1 MILLGSERV
10 PDEDPYSL
18 TLAFNALLGDGPRAV
33 TSEPRKPFWLFPNLL
48 SLDAP
53 LVAVAW
59 LAIFAKTWRVSY
71 HPWEAY
77 VALGLGV
84 WVIYVVDRLIDAS
97 LRKNDPA
104 RCEARHLFHW
114 KHRKLFATGAAL
126 ASLVALVL
134 VIVYMPVTI
143 FAYLIFAG
151 LMIGAFFGMSLL
163 SGQNGDDIPYAK
175 NILAGLVFAYGT
187 GLAAYVYMPSTA
199 QNGFQ
204 LIVEVIV
211 KMMGSRELISFAVL
225 CILNISAIDLWEHA
239 HRSNDIET
247 KAGDE
252 LALTL
257 PLALLGGAA
266 ILFAYQATPH
276 PDDGAD
282 YGVVTR
288 SFFYAILTG
297 AGLLHVLNRSRAR
310 FRTDSLRVLADVAL
324 LIPVIVFFV
333 FSSFPSE

>member
-1 MILLGSERV
+1 
-10 PDEDPYSL
+10 
-18 TLAFNALLGDGPRAV
+18 V
-33 TSEPRKPFWLFPNLL
+33 TSEPRKPWWLYPNLL

-59 LAIFAKTWRVSY
+59 LAVFAKTWRVSY

-77 VALGLGV
+77 VALALAV

-97 LRKNDPA
+97 LRKSDPA

-114 KHRKLFATGAAL
+114 RHRKWFAVGAGL
-126 ASLVALVL
+126 ASLAALVL
-134 VIVYMPVTI
+134 VITYMPVTI
-143 FAYLIFAG
+143 FAYLFLAG
-151 LMIGAFFGMSLL
+151 VLIGGFFGLSLL
-163 SGQNGDDIPYAK
+163 SGQNGNEIPYGK

-187 GLAAYVYMPSTA
+187 GLAAYVYMPSSA

-204 LIVEVIV
+204 LIVEIIGS
-211 KMMGSRELISFAVL
+211 MGRSRELISFAVL

-239 HRSNDIET
+239 SRSSDIEV

-252 LALTL
+252 MALTL

-266 ILFAYQATPH
+266 ILFAYQANPH

-297 AGLLHVLNRSRAR
+297 AGLLHVLNRTRGR
-310 FRTDSLRVLADVAL
+310 FQMTSLRVLADVAV

-333 FSSFPSE
+333 FSAFPSD